1 MPRLTTFD
9 SESFQGVWGYC
20 AVVGTRELL
29 WSGHRIPDP
38 ACLPEL
44 DDYVAALSRGLS
56 LASPLSAKVF
66 TDGAVSWLAGELVEA
81 TYRQVNDSAEAA
93 AADRGAALTAA
104 ALSRIV
110 GRRFFLVMLE
120 RNRARQALG
129 ARFEGIDV
137 DSPEDARDW
146 ILHHPR
152 VLALEAEGMRRL
164 RQDRPAAALEAGTA
178 TFTCERLHGLV
189 N

>member
-1 MPRLTTFD
+1 MSRLSTID
-9 SESFQGVWGYC
+9 PDSFQGVWGYC

-38 ACLPEL
+38 ASLPDL

-81 TYRQVNDSAEAA
+81 SYRLANDSGVEVAS
-93 AADRGAALTAA
+93 DRDAALTAA
-104 ALSRIV
+104 ALSRIA
-110 GRRFFLVMLE
+110 GQRFFIVMLE
-120 RNRARQALG
+120 RNRARLALG
-129 ARFEGIDV
+129 AKVEAVDV
-137 DSPEDARDW
+137 TSPEDARDY

-152 VLALEAEGMRRL
+152 ILALEAEGIRRL
-164 RQDRPAAALEAGTA
+164 QKTRPAAALEAGA
-178 TFTCERLHGLV
+178 TSFTCERLHGLV